1 LLIIGGDGTIS
12 EVVNG
17 MFARRNKETLPIGII
32 PNGTSNDFSKSLGI
46 KNFDQSLDYILSRE
60 ILPVDTVRVLLDTDT
75 TSGLPEGPE
84 RLQKC
89 RYMMAGSLL
98 SMPAK
103 IASSAKSTGL
113 CSFSNS
119 LVSFYKGITC
129 SFETENYDIQVD
141 KLHIGSQSGT
151 ETVNTGLLVVSN
163 GKYINGGAMFNPYSV
178 INDGLIDIT
187 WVHDPA
193 YSGYWGLSGIMKK
206 ASAYGGTHS
215 FDGTC
220 SFLRGKSIKLEFKGR
235 TNGTAADE
243 KKQTVIIDNDDVHY
257 ENSIRFESGEGYQ
270 GFKVE
275 VLIDTDT
282 YFTEQNAFVLGHN
295 QMINPKEFKEGQLQR
310 IVTKLQSYKDHPD
323 TLQAQIEVYFKE
335 FDADKSGALDR
346 EELKNFLIAFFKQYK
361 IRIPLTEEFVDTTFD
376 DIDANGDGFV
386 DMPELKD
393 YLDDFLKIL
402 LALFNEALL
411 AHPEKMVNVAAY
423 SI

>member
-1 LLIIGGDGTIS
+1 
-12 EVVNG
+12 
-17 MFARRNKETLPIGII
+17 
-32 PNGTSNDFSKSLGI
+32 
-46 KNFDQSLDYILSRE
+46 
-60 ILPVDTVRVLLDTDT
+60 
-75 TSGLPEGPE
+75 
-84 RLQKC
+84 
-89 RYMMAGSLL
+89 MAGSLL

-113 CSFSNS
+113 CSCSNS
-119 LVSFYKGITC
+119 LVSFYKGITR
-129 SFETENYDIQVD
+129 SFETDNYNIQVD
-141 KLHIGSQSGT
+141 KLQIGSQSGT

-187 WVHDPA
+187 WVNDPA
-193 YSGYWGLSGIMKK
+193 YSGYWGLSGLMKK

-257 ENSIRFESGEGYQ
+257 ENSIRFDSGEGYQ
-270 GFKVE
+270 GFKVD

-310 IVTKLQSYKDHPD
+310 IVTKL
-323 TLQAQIEVYFKE
+323 
-335 FDADKSGALDR
+335 
-346 EELKNFLIAFFKQYK
+346 
-361 IRIPLTEEFVDTTFD
+361 
-376 DIDANGDGFV
+376 
-386 DMPELKD
+386 
-393 YLDDFLKIL
+393 
-402 LALFNEALL
+402 
-411 AHPEKMVNVAAY
+411 
-423 SI
+423 